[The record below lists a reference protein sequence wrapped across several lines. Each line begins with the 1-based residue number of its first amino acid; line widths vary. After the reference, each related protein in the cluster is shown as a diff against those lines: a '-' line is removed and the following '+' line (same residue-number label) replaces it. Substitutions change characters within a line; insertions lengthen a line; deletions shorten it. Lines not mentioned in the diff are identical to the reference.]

1 MKKLVSII
9 GDTVVSRDSKNFK
22 FAYEMGKALV
32 DNGYRVVSGG
42 MGGVMQAVFEGAK
55 TSKFYQDGDT
65 IAILPL
71 YDRSQSNGFADIVI
85 ATGLDIYRNVI
96 VANSDAVIAVGGGA
110 GTLSEIASA
119 WSLKRLMLAY
129 EDGDGWSS
137 KIAGERMD
145 HRVRYEEIEEDKVFG
160 VKTADEAIAILEK
173 YIDQYNKYWQGI
185 KKLPQ

>member
-1 MKKLVSII
+1 MKKIVSII
-9 GDTVVSRDSKNFK
+9 GDNYVERDSKNFK
-22 FAYEMGKALV
+22 FAFEMGKALV

-42 MGGVMQAVFEGAK
+42 LGGVMQAAFEGARA
-55 TSKFYQDGDT
+55 SEFYQEGDT
-65 IAILPL
+65 IALLPV
-71 YDRSQSNGFADIVI
+71 YDRTKSNGLADIVI

-110 GTLSEIASA
+110 GTLSEIAFA

-137 KIAGERMD
+137 KVAGERMD
-145 HRVRYEEIEEDKVFG
+145 HRVRYENIEEDKVFG

-173 YIDQYNKYWQGI
+173 YINQYDKYWEGI
-185 KKLPQ
+185 KHVRG

>member
-9 GDTVVSRDSKNFK
+9 GDNYVERESKNFK

-42 MGGVMQAVFEGAK
+42 LGGVMQAAFEGAHA
-55 TSKFYQDGDT
+55 SDFYQEGDT
-65 IAILPL
+65 IALLPMF
-71 YDRSQSNGFADIVI
+71 DRMQSNGFADIVI
-85 ATGLDIYRNVI
+85 ATGLDVYRNVI

-129 EDGDGWSS
+129 ADGDGWSG
-137 KIAGERMD
+137 KVAGERMD
-145 HRVRYEEIEEDKVFG
+145 HRIRYENIEEDKVFG
-160 VKTADEAIAILEK
+160 VRTSDEAIAVIEK
-173 YIDQYNKYWQGI
+173 YINQYDQYWQGI
-185 KKLPQ
+185 KFKRS